1 MSSTQPHTPTEALAQ
16 GIQSLKAGDT
26 QAARRLLTQALLGDL
41 DNLQGWLWLSGAVSV
56 PGERKYCL
64 ERVLALDPQHAAARR
79 GLATLPADT
88 PSVSPLP
95 GAIAP
100 WLADLPEEPQPAGQW
115 VELSAP
121 ARPPQPE
128 QPAAPQRPYVVSPEA
143 AGIVSGT
150 TFSLPS
156 RWSTPA
162 EEMAPAPVT
171 ERIAPPEPAPV
182 SPEAQFHAQTIAA
195 IEQRYSKED
204 IDLVIKLFGS
214 HLSAEQIARKL
225 CEEYQLGW
233 GDAKDLVA
241 YVETTQRRKV
251 AARQSPLLL
260 GLGIVT
266 LIGGILLIVTN
277 GAALAR
283 AIDFDTMTLRTYAN
297 PRLLELFGLGV
308 MMTLGSLIGMGQT
321 IVSLFR

>member
-1 MSSTQPHTPTEALAQ
+1 MSSTQPRTTAEALAQ
-16 GIQSLKAGDT
+16 GIQSLKAGDA
-26 QAARRLLTQALLGDL
+26 QAARRLLTQALLDDL
-41 DNLQGWLWLSGAVSV
+41 DNLQGWLWLSGAVAA

-100 WLADLPEEPQPAGQW
+100 WLAELPEAPQPTGGW
-115 VELSAP
+115 VDLSAP
-121 ARPPQPE
+121 ARPPAPE

-143 AGIVSGT
+143 AGIVSAT

-156 RWSTPA
+156 RWSSPA
-162 EEMAPAPVT
+162 EEQAPAPVT
-171 ERIAPPEPAPV
+171 ERIAPPEPAPA
-182 SPEAQFHAQTIAA
+182 SADALLQAQTIAA

-204 IDLVIKLFGS
+204 IDEVIKLFGS
-214 HLSAEQIARKL
+214 HLNAEQIVRKL

-233 GDAKDLVA
+233 AEAKELVA

-260 GLGIVT
+260 GLGIAT
-266 LIGGILLIVTN
+266 LVAGIFLVATN
-277 GAALAR
+277 GMALAR
-283 AIDFDTMTLRTYAN
+283 AIDFDTMSLRAYAH
-297 PRLLELFGLGV
+297 PRWLELFGLGV

-321 IVSLFR
+321 ILALFR